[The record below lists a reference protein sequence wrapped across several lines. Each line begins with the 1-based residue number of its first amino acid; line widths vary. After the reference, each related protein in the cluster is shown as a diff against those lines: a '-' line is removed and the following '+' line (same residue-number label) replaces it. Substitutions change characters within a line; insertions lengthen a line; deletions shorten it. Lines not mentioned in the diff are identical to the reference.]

1 MRNLVASLIAVS
13 ILGASSLAA
22 ADEPAP
28 ATAPVASPVVAPVA
42 PAIAALPVIAPPP
55 PLAPP
60 PPPLGRAEQRSAIA
74 AEPRIRSRALVYG
87 GVGATGGGLAVL
99 TFGIWAVSQPVSPPY
114 TVDGEM

>member
-42 PAIAALPVIAPPP
+42 PVIAALPVIAPP
-55 PLAPP
+55 LAPT
-60 PPPLGRAEQRSAIA
+60 PPLGRAEQRSAIA

-87 GVGATGGGLAVL
+87 GVGATAGGLAFL
-99 TFGIWAVSQPVSPPY
+99 TFGIWAVSPPC